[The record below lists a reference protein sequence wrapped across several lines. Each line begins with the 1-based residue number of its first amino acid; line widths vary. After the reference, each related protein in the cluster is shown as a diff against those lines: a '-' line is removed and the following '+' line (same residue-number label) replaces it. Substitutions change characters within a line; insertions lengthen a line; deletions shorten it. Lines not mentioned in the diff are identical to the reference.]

1 MGSFTLSAKIV
12 IYFGSSKKKD
22 GKFGGSGFFPYF
34 CRLKNKDD
42 LQKETKDSYSHVLK
56 YTGIF
61 GGVQGLNI
69 VVSLVR
75 NKLVAVLLG
84 PNGMG
89 LASLF
94 NTTVTFISQATNLGI
109 SFSAVKHVSE
119 LFERGNEEE
128 ITHFVKVVR
137 AWSMLTALVGM
148 LVCIVAGPLLSSY
161 TFAWGNHTQHFVL
174 LSPAVG
180 LLAVTGGEMAIL
192 KGARQLRS
200 LAVIQIYSVLSALI
214 ISVPI
219 YFYFNQAGIVPV
231 IVLMALMSMLLT
243 IRHSYRLYP
252 LQLRGAKGVLGEG
265 MEMVRLG
272 LAFVVAG
279 ILGSGAEM
287 LIRSYLNVATG
298 DLDVVG
304 LYNAGYVLTITYAGM
319 VFSAMETDYFPR
331 LSSVNNDVAAL
342 NMTVNR
348 QIEVSLLIVSPMLAA
363 LIVGLPILI
372 PLLFSSKF
380 LPMVG
385 MAQVAVFA
393 MYIKAV
399 SLPVSYIT
407 LAKGDSIGYMVLEAI
422 DDVLLVVFI
431 IVGYRLWGLQGTGVA
446 LTMSYVVDIVLVGVY
461 TWWRYRYRLSMQVL
475 QYAGIQFTLGVC
487 VYIVTLVDN
496 ALIYWSLG
504 TLICLASLLVSISIL
519 HQKTS
524 LWSALKTKLR
534 NRFHRHD

>member
-1 MGSFTLSAKIV
+1 M
-12 IYFGSSKKKD
+12 KK
-22 GKFGGSGFFPYF
+22 
-34 CRLKNKDD
+34 
-42 LQKETKDSYSHVLK
+42 TTDSYSHVLK

-89 LASLF
+89 LVSLF
-94 NTTVTFISQATNLGI
+94 NTTVNFISQATNFGI

-119 LFERGNEEE
+119 LFERGDEEA
-128 ITHFVKVVR
+128 IAHFVKVVR
-137 AWSMLTALVGM
+137 GWSLLTALIGM

-161 TFAWGNHTQHFVL
+161 TFAWGDHTLHFIL

-180 LLAVTGGEMAIL
+180 LLAITGGETAIL

-200 LAVIQIYSVLSALI
+200 LAIIQIYTVLSALL
-214 ISVPI
+214 ISIPI
-219 YFYFNQAGIVPV
+219 YYFFNQAGIVPV
-231 IVLMALMSMLLT
+231 IVLMAMVSMLLT

-252 LQLRGAKGVLGEG
+252 LRLRGAKGILGEG
-265 MEMVRLG
+265 MAMVRLG
-272 LAFVVAG
+272 VAFVVAG
-279 ILGSGAEM
+279 VLGSGAEM
-287 LIRSYLNVATG
+287 LIRSYLNVVTG

-304 LYNAGYVLTITYAGM
+304 LYNAGFMLTITYAGM

-331 LSSVNNDVAAL
+331 LSSVNNDVTAL
-342 NMTVNR
+342 SLTVNR

-363 LIVGLPILI
+363 LIIALPILI

-393 MYIKAV
+393 MYVKAIT
-399 SLPVSYIT
+399 LPISYIT
-407 LAKGDSIGYMVLEAI
+407 LAKGDSVGYMVLEAI
-422 DDVLLVVFI
+422 YDVILVLLI
-431 IVGYRLWGLQGTGVA
+431 IFGYRQWGLFGTGVA
-446 LTMSYVVDIVLVGVY
+446 LSLSYVFDILFVGAY
-461 TWWRYRYRLSMQVL
+461 TYWRYHYRVSMQVL
-475 QYAGIQFTLGVC
+475 QYAGIQFTLGIC

-496 ALIYWSLG
+496 PLIYWLLG
-504 TLICLASLLVSISIL
+504 TLICLASLLVSLSIL

-524 LWSALKTKLR
+524 LWSALTTKLK
-534 NRFHRHD
+534 NRFHHHD